1 MTHVARIVERIC
13 KNGDIMTDK
22 KNKKKEAQRYSR
34 EHDEPFLTFVTRIVN
49 TENKAMTVNEIC
61 DKMDGASRSVRSNVH
76 WHTSCSDAVRRGWI
90 EKTRFPDTKGRNR
103 VHYHP
108 LTLHPIGDEIPR
120 PLFVKQGAIDE
131 PPVFVHEGGF
141 LQTSPHN
148 MDEGIDLDDLPADP
162 APANLNVGKIN
173 GDWLNL
179 DTGDRVC
186 DPDPD
191 AFMDDG
197 IEIELGNDAM
207 KTVQAWEELNGQE
220 RVAVLQLL
228 SSPVKA
234 TRTKHIF
241 DAEDFVDTLHAI
253 NPRLYE
259 QVLDTIGDAIQVGGT
274 WTRTVTGMM
283 VYNTDNTG
291 EEV

>member
-1 MTHVARIVERIC
+1 MTE
-13 KNGDIMTDK
+13 K
-22 KNKKKEAQRYSR
+22 KNKKKEAQRYTR
-34 EHDEPFLTFVTRIVN
+34 EHDEPYLTFVTRIVN
-49 TENKAMTVNEIC
+49 TENKAMTVDEIC
-61 DKMDGASRSVRSNVH
+61 DKMDGASRSVRNTVL

-90 EKTRFPDTKGRNR
+90 EKTRCPDTKGRNR

-120 PLFVKQGAIDE
+120 PLFVKQGADE
-131 PPVFVHEGGF
+131 PP
-141 LQTSPHN
+141 N
-148 MDEGIDLDDLPADP
+148 MDEVDALDNIVDKINSDWVDLTQGDPDLKPDP

-179 DTGDRVC
+179 DTGERVC

-207 KTVQAWEELNGQE
+207 KTVQAWEELNGEQ

-228 SSPVKA
+228 KSPVKA
-234 TRTKHIF
+234 THTRHIF
-241 DAEDFVDTLHAI
+241 DAEDLIDTLHAI

-259 QVLDTIGDAIQVGGT
+259 QVLDTIGDAIAIDGT
-274 WTRTVTGMM
+274 WEATPTGKMAYKTG
-283 VYNTDNTG
+283 VYQ
-291 EEV
+291 